1 MNSMKLFIDTT
12 SNEII
17 KVGLEI
23 DGEMDLCEESH
34 DKKKAQIVLPL
45 IEELL
50 QKHNVEQQDITEIEV
65 KPGPGSFTGIRVGL
79 AIANTLGTVLHI
91 PINGKPI
98 GELAEAVYASEE
110 KNNNILSS
118 DKKV

>member
-1 MNSMKLFIDTT
+1 MKQIILYIDTT

-23 DGEMDLCEESH
+23 DKEIDMREESH

-50 QKHNVEQQDITEIEV
+50 KKHTLTLHDISEVEV
-65 KPGPGSFTGIRVGL
+65 NPGPGSFTGIRVGI
-79 AIANTLGTVLHI
+79 AIANTLGTVLHV
-91 PINGKPI
+91 PINGKPV
-98 GELAEAVYASEE
+98 GKLVDAKYE
-110 KNNNILSS
+110 
-118 DKKV
+118 